1 MGIEGFTSTVVR
13 VRIVASH
20 THDVQRLSSSAGVT
34 EMKRPMQKFVWSGV
48 TTTPLPTVCARA
60 SGR

>member
-1 MGIEGFTSTVVR
+1 MGTDGFTSTVVR
-13 VRIVASH
+13 VRIVASR
-20 THDVQRLSSSAGVT
+20 THDVQRSSRSAGVT